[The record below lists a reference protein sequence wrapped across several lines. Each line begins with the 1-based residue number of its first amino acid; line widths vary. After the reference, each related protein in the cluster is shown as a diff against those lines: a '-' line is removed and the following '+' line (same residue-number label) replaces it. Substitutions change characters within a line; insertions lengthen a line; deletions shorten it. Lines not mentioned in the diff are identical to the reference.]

1 MTNEQMKIAIQKYRE
16 LLYRVSP
23 TRFPQT
29 ERITPEKRVP
39 MLEHLVWMLD
49 QTLEHYAAGK
59 VEKAMRWWGFIQ
71 GVLWSCGLYTIEELA
86 NDNREPEGTSDP

>member
-1 MTNEQMKIAIQKYRE
+1 MTDEQMKVAIQKYRG

-23 TRFPQT
+23 AQFPKSVKASS
-29 ERITPEKRVP
+29 EN
-39 MLEHLVWMLD
+39 MFAGLEHLVWMME